1 MNMKTSRILAF
12 TLATLVTFVA
22 MAKTTT
28 APKAHGMSVRGTISA
43 LDEKGKTLTIT
54 PAKGKA
60 EMLVWNDATKV
71 QNGPLAKGETASARY
86 MKRDG
91 HLVATVIAVQKVPA
105 KAASTAKPAPA
116 KTASAKPAPAAKH

>member
-1 MNMKTSRILAF
+1 MKTSRILAF

-28 APKAHGMSVRGTISA
+28 PPKAHGMSVRGTISA

-54 PAKGKA
+54 PAKGTA
-60 EMLVWNDATKV
+60 ETLMWNDATKV
-71 QNGPLAKGETASARY
+71 ENGPLAKGETASARY

-91 HLVATVIAVQKVPA
+91 HLVATVIAVQKV
-105 KAASTAKPAPA
+105 AP